1 MNKRLY
7 NILIPRKRRETVKN
21 KRLSDFK
28 KKKKKI
34 QESERAAEE
43 VRQRRGGNKRAE
55 IRWGGGTERA

>member
-1 MNKRLY
+1 MNKWLY

-21 KRLSDFK
+21 KRLSDLK
-28 KKKKKI
+28 KKKMI

-55 IRWGGGTERA
+55 IVWGGGTERA